1 MILNMTVPF
10 NTDEFLFL
18 DPSLESAFYIVA
30 AFNSKP
36 CPVVELERKI
46 LGHFLLWFPNFENAG
61 LLCNSKLW
69 IPI

>member
-1 MILNMTVPF
+1 MATRFFLTMKGRLITILNMTVPF

-46 LGHFLLWFPNFENAG
+46 LGHFLLWFPNF
-61 LLCNSKLW
+61 
-69 IPI
+69 